1 MIWWGILIIIAI
13 VLLMIFGI
21 PTIYDWIIFRG
32 NHLSYIDRNTGL
44 PKRGGRR

>member
-1 MIWWGILIIIAI
+1 MSWWGILIIVVII
-13 VLLMIFGI
+13 LFMIFGI

-32 NHLSYIDRNTGL
+32 NPLSAFDSNTGL